1 VNKLAK
7 HPGGRPTKF
16 HDGMY
21 KQITEYI
28 SMCGR
33 EQMSLPTIEGL
44 ADYLDVTSDT
54 IRRWSKENQEF
65 SATVKRILDKQKIQL
80 MQDGMYGGKEVNA
93 AMAIFLLKANHGLK
107 DGGNQTNV
115 QVNVSPI
122 LGGQTNE
129 IQAGDGDTQDTEAE

>member
-1 VNKLAK
+1 
-7 HPGGRPTKF
+7 
-16 HDGMY
+16 
-21 KQITEYI
+21 
-28 SMCGR
+28 MCGR

-115 QVNVSPI
+115 QVNI
-122 LGGQTNE
+122 ANIIKE
-129 IQAGDGDTQDTEAE
+129 DMKEYE